1 MQTPTDKLDLDS
13 ISLDNML
20 GDGLDSLPSIEDT
33 AVEEESQEDLA
44 KDLPDIEEEEQE
56 QEQEE
61 QEEQGEETEERE
73 EDEEIETD
81 AGTVASEI
89 AKTLGFELENEY
101 ADTVEG
107 LTEFAKD
114 LAQEVAEDQLGEL
127 FEQYPEVQKHL
138 DYLMSGGDSN
148 KFYEAYNPNSDY
160 SNFTINEKDTNTQ
173 RAVLEQYFQIKGHD
187 ESFIQEML
195 DDYEDSGKLYSKAD
209 QAKGALAEAQTLQR
223 ERMLETQKEQ
233 QNQTAE
239 ETSQFWDNVAETIET
254 GNEFAGVK
262 IPDRQKSKFFEYIS
276 EPVGKRGETQRDID
290 YADAEIDVKLAID
303 YLMYNGFK
311 LDNIIDTKAKT
322 KSAQNLRTRIQSNQE
337 KTKSAKRASRRTKD
351 FDPDNLDMTA
361 LF

>member
-33 AVEEESQEDLA
+33 AVEEEPQEDLA
-44 KDLPDIEEEEQE
+44 KDLPDIEKEPNIEEE
-56 QEQEE
+56 EE
-61 QEEQGEETEERE
+61 EEEGLQLKDNK
-73 EDEEIETD
+73 DEEEIAEG

-89 AKTLGFELENEY
+89 AKTLGFEMNNEY

-114 LAQEVAEDQLGEL
+114 LAQDVAEDQLGEL

-173 RAVLEQYFQIKGHD
+173 RAVLQQYFQIKGHD

-195 DDYEDSGKLYSKAD
+195 DDYEDSGKLYNKAD
-209 QAKGALAEAQTLQR
+209 QAKGALAEAQSAQR
-223 ERMLETQKEQ
+223 ERMLETQKQEQ
-233 QNQTAE
+233 EKAAE
-239 ETSQFWDNVAETIET
+239 NTSKFWDDVANTIET

-262 IPDRQKSKFFEYIS
+262 IPDRQKSKFFQYIS
-276 EPVGKRGETQRDID
+276 EPVGQKGETQRDID
-290 YADAEIDVKLAID
+290 YADAEMEVKLAID

-311 LDNIIDTKAKT
+311 LDNIINTKAKT
-322 KSAQNLRTRIQSNQE
+322 KSAQNLRERIQSKQE
-337 KTKSAKRASRRTKD
+337 RTKSARAMGRNTKE
-351 FDPDNLDMTA
+351 FDSDNLDLNA

>member
-33 AVEEESQEDLA
+33 AVEEEPQEDLA
-44 KDLPDIEEEEQE
+44 KDLPDIEKEPNIEEE
-56 QEQEE
+56 EE
-61 QEEQGEETEERE
+61 EEEGLQLKDNK
-73 EDEEIETD
+73 DEEEIAEG

-89 AKTLGFELENEY
+89 AKTLGFEMNNEY

-114 LAQEVAEDQLGEL
+114 LAQDVAEDQLGEL

-173 RAVLEQYFQIKGHD
+173 RAVLQQYFQIKGHD

-195 DDYEDSGKLYSKAD
+195 DDYEDSGKLYNKAD
-209 QAKGALAEAQTLQR
+209 QAKGALAEAQSAQR
-223 ERMLETQKEQ
+223 ERMLETQKQEQ
-233 QNQTAE
+233 EKAAE
-239 ETSQFWDNVAETIET
+239 NTSKFWDDVANTIET

-262 IPDRQKSKFFEYIS
+262 IPDRQKSKFFKYIS
-276 EPVGKRGETQRDID
+276 EPIGQKGETQRDID
-290 YADAEIDVKLAID
+290 YADAEMEVKLAID

-311 LDNIIDTKAKT
+311 LDNIINTKAKT
-322 KSAQNLRTRIQSNQE
+322 KSAQNLRERIQSNQE
-337 KTKSAKRASRRTKD
+337 RTKSARAMGRNTKE
-351 FDPDNLDMTA
+351 FDSDNLDLNA